1 MAHGK
6 EVKTNA
12 FLDQGS
18 TTTLCDERLVDAL
31 GLSGEPVT
39 FSLSTLN
46 RVSEKRHGK
55 KVQLDVAPIN
65 GGDVLTLFALTFDCL
80 EVTKNPAIDA
90 IDLQRWNHLCDLD
103 VPVLPDDD
111 ILLLIG
117 VDVPHAFRTL
127 EERRGNVS
135 STTILPPSTK

>member
-1 MAHGK
+1 
-6 EVKTNA
+6 
-12 FLDQGS
+12 
-18 TTTLCDERLVDAL
+18 LVDAL

-65 GGDVLTLFALTFDCL
+65 GGDVLTLVALTFDCF
-80 EVTKNPAIDA
+80 EVTNNPAIDA
-90 IDLQRWNHLCDLD
+90 IDMQRWNHLCDLD
-103 VPVLPDDD
+103 VPVLPADD

-117 VDVPHAFRTL
+117 VDVPHGFWTL
-127 EERRGNVS
+127 EERRGNVDEPF
-135 STTILPPSTK
+135 L

>member
-1 MAHGK
+1 
-6 EVKTNA
+6 VKTNA

-31 GLSGEPVT
+31 GLSGEPVI

-46 RVSEKRHGK
+46 RVSKKRHGK

-65 GGDVLTLFALTFDCL
+65 GGDALILVVLTFDCL
-80 EVTKNPAIDA
+80 EVTKNLAIDA

-103 VPVLPDDD
+103 ISVLPGDN
-111 ILLLIG
+111 ILLLNNG
-117 VDVPHAFRTL
+117 DT
-127 EERRGNVS
+127 
-135 STTILPPSTK
+135 